1 MSACLKSVNNGT
13 AGVDVTRNVDE
24 NTAPGDSAIF
34 DATATPDVAGT
45 DVVYSLDDAVAR
57 GSAALEMHIRGMK
70 EDGLPIPDPRSID
83 AIQADNSLDGWRDGA
98 VLIWVPVIIETGESR
113 RVNVSF
119 DAALLE
125 AVDHEAGRRG
135 MTRSGLLADAVR
147 KEIVTT

>member
-1 MSACLKSVNNGT
+1 MKYLAFIHTDTASETGT
-13 AGVDVTRNVDE
+13 ASE
-24 NTAPGDSAIF
+24 NEAPFGISFPDFPGCISDGD
-34 DATATPDVAGT
+34 
-45 DVVYSLDDAVAR
+45 SLDDAVAR

-147 KEIVTT
+147 KEIVTN

>member
-1 MSACLKSVNNGT
+1 MQVKSVPQPHTGICWSGT
-13 AGVDVTRNVDE
+13 GLALVWYW
-24 NTAPGDSAIF
+24 S
-34 DATATPDVAGT
+34 GT
-45 DVVYSLDDAVAR
+45 
-57 GSAALEMHIRGMK
+57 GG
-70 EDGLPIPDPRSID
+70 
-83 AIQADNSLDGWRDGA
+83 DGA